1 MLRNYDAIMDVMLPT
16 LGEER
21 RKTYSPVLP
30 IGPTSGKV
38 LQVPIE
44 VIDAEAGLVAF
55 EDEGGS
61 GSSSRSCRAAP
72 SCSGRSTGRCAGSRS
87 ASIMRCRARI

>member
-30 IGPTSGKV
+30 ISPASGKV

-44 VIDAEAGLVAF
+44 VLDAEAGLVAL
-55 EDEGGS
+55 
-61 GSSSRSCRAAP
+61 R
-72 SCSGRSTGRCAGSRS
+72 GSRQ
-87 ASIMRCRARI
+87 AGRAVDPVGRRQAAVEGRLGDALGRARRRL